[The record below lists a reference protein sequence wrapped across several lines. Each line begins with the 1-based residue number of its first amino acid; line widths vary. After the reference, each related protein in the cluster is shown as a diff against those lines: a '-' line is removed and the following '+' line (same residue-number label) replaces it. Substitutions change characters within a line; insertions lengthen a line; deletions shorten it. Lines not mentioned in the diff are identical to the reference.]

1 MFKIFAKYSKGY
13 RLPSILTPVFIV
25 FEVILDVL
33 IPTLMAYIVDVAGRV
48 ATGQYQIGAEGN
60 VAFWDKFLTN
70 NPQFASGTSLLW
82 LLGGI
87 CLATALCALFF
98 GMMAGRTVAIAG
110 SGFASNLRKGLF
122 NKVQDFSFTS
132 IDKFSTA
139 GLVTR
144 CITDVNNAQQSYM
157 QLLRVVVRA
166 PLMLITATV
175 FAYRMAPDISWVFF
189 VAIPVLGVFIAVLSV
204 FAHPLFKKLVNS
216 YDQMNA
222 SIQENLVASRVVKAY
237 VREDYEQDKYDK
249 SASIVKFARV
259 ACERLMAFM
268 HPVSML
274 IIYMTIVAIL
284 AIGGNRMVAGTMQ
297 SGALTSLISYS
308 TQILMSVMMVCM
320 VIIQLVLSRASIV
333 RIEEV
338 LNEQSDIV
346 DGGNDKSVGS
356 GKIEFRNVNFSYT
369 NNPDNLTLTN
379 INLTI
384 ESGQTVGIIGGTGE
398 GKSSIVQLIPR
409 FYDCID
415 GAVYVDGTN
424 VKEYKLKNLRDGVSM
439 VLQKNLLFSGTIE
452 SNLRWGNENAT
463 TTQIVEACKIAQAH
477 DFVTSFPDGYQTD
490 LGQGGVNV
498 SGGQKQR
505 LCIARALLKRPK
517 IMILDDST
525 SAVDTATDA
534 KIREGLKQL
543 DKDMTV
549 IIIAQRI
556 SSVQDCDQIIVVD
569 EGKIDDVGT
578 HSELLARNTIY
589 QEVYNSQQKGEQQ

>member
-1 MFKIFAKYSKGY
+1 MFKIFSKYSKGY
-13 RLPSILTPVFIV
+13 RVPAVLTPVFIV

-33 IPTLMAYIVDVAGRV
+33 IPTLMAYIVDVGGSI
-48 ATGQYQIGAEGN
+48 ATGTYQFGKQGN
-60 VAFWDKFLTN
+60 EFWDKLLTN
-70 NPQFASGTSLLW
+70 NPHLASGTTLLW
-82 LLGGI
+82 TLGGL
-87 CLATALCALFF
+87 CLGVALVAMLF
-98 GMMAGRTVAIAG
+98 GMLAGRTVAIAG
-110 SGFASNLRKGLF
+110 SGFAANLRKGLF
-122 NKVQDFSFTS
+122 AKVQDFSFTS

-144 CITDVNNAQQSYM
+144 CTTDVNNAQQSYM
-157 QLLRVVVRA
+157 QLLRIVIRA
-166 PLMLITATV
+166 PLMLITATI

-189 VAIPVLGVFIAVLSV
+189 VAIPVLGIFISVLSV

-274 IIYMTIVAIL
+274 IIYLTIVSIL
-284 AIGGNRMVAGTMQ
+284 AIGGNRMIDGTMQ
-297 SGALTSLISYS
+297 SGALTSLVSYS

-346 DGGNDKSVGS
+346 DGANDKVVGS
-356 GKIEFRNVNFSYT
+356 GKIVFDNVSFSYT

-379 INLTI
+379 ISLTI
-384 ESGQTVGIIGGTGE
+384 ESGQTVGIVGGTGE

-409 FYDCID
+409 FYDVLS

-424 VKEYKLKNLRDGVSM
+424 VKEYNLKNLRDGVSM

-463 TTQIVEACKIAQAH
+463 MEQIVEACKIAQAH
-477 DFVTSFPDGYQTD
+477 DFVSSFPDGYQTD

-556 SSVQDCDQIIVVD
+556 SSVQDCDQIVVVD

-578 HSELLARNTIY
+578 HDELLARNTIY
-589 QEVYNSQQKGEQQ
+589 QEVYYSQQRGEE

>member
-1 MFKIFAKYSKGY
+1 
-13 RLPSILTPVFIV
+13 
-25 FEVILDVL
+25 
-33 IPTLMAYIVDVAGRV
+33 
-48 ATGQYQIGAEGN
+48 
-60 VAFWDKFLTN
+60 
-70 NPQFASGTSLLW
+70 
-82 LLGGI
+82 
-87 CLATALCALFF
+87 
-98 GMMAGRTVAIAG
+98 
-110 SGFASNLRKGLF
+110 
-122 NKVQDFSFTS
+122 
-132 IDKFSTA
+132 
-139 GLVTR
+139 
-144 CITDVNNAQQSYM
+144 
-157 QLLRVVVRA
+157 
-166 PLMLITATV
+166 
-175 FAYRMAPDISWVFF
+175 
-189 VAIPVLGVFIAVLSV
+189 
-204 FAHPLFKKLVNS
+204 
-216 YDQMNA
+216 
-222 SIQENLVASRVVKAY
+222 
-237 VREDYEQDKYDK
+237 
-249 SASIVKFARV
+249 
-259 ACERLMAFM
+259 
-268 HPVSML
+268 ML
-274 IIYMTIVAIL
+274 IIYLTIVSIL
-284 AIGGNRMVAGTMQ
+284 AIGGNRMIDGTMQ
-297 SGALTSLISYS
+297 SGALTSLVSYS

-346 DGGNDKSVGS
+346 DVANDKVVGS
-356 GKIEFRNVNFSYT
+356 GKIVFDNVSFSYT

-379 INLTI
+379 ISLTI
-384 ESGQTVGIIGGTGE
+384 ESGQTVGIVGGTGE

-409 FYDCID
+409 FYDVLS

-424 VKEYKLKNLRDGVSM
+424 VKEYNLKNLRDGVSM

-463 TTQIVEACKIAQAH
+463 MEQIVEACKIAQAH
-477 DFVTSFPDGYQTD
+477 DFVSSFPDGYQTD

-556 SSVQDCDQIIVVD
+556 SSVQDCDQIVVVD

-578 HSELLARNTIY
+578 HDELLARNTIY
-589 QEVYNSQQKGEQQ
+589 QEVYYSQQRGEE

>member
-1 MFKIFAKYSKGY
+1 MFKIFSKYSKGY
-13 RLPSILTPVFIV
+13 RVPSILTPVFIV

-33 IPTLMAYIVDVAGRV
+33 IPTLMAYIVDVGGSI
-48 ATGQYQIGAEGN
+48 ATGTYQFGKEGN
-60 VAFWDKFLTN
+60 EFWDKFLTN
-70 NPQFASGTSLLW
+70 NPQFAQGTTLLW
-82 LLGGI
+82 TLGGI
-87 CLATALCALFF
+87 CLGVALVAMLF
-98 GMMAGRTVAIAG
+98 GMLAGRTVAVAG

-144 CITDVNNAQQSYM
+144 CTTDVNNAQQSYM
-157 QLLRVVVRA
+157 QILRIVVRA

-189 VAIPVLGVFIAVLSV
+189 VAIPALGIFIGVLSV
-204 FAHPLFKKLVNS
+204 FAHPRFKRLVNS

-259 ACERLMAFM
+259 ACEKLMAFM

-284 AIGGNRMVAGTMQ
+284 AIGGNRMVGGSMQ

-346 DGGNDKSVGS
+346 DGTNDKVVGS
-356 GKIEFRNVNFSYT
+356 GKIVFENVNFSYT
-369 NNPDNLTLTN
+369 NNPDNLTLQN

-384 ESGQTVGIIGGTGE
+384 ESGQTVGIVGGTGE

-424 VKEYKLKNLRDGVSM
+424 VKDYKLKHLRDGVSM

-463 TTQIVEACKIAQAH
+463 MDQIVEACKIAQAH

-578 HSELLARNTIY
+578 HKELLARNQIY
-589 QEVYNSQQKGEQQ
+589 QEVYNSQQKGEQE

>member
-1 MFKIFAKYSKGY
+1 MFKIFSKYSKGY
-13 RLPSILTPVFIV
+13 RVPAVLTPVFIV

-33 IPTLMAYIVDVAGRV
+33 IPTLMAYIVDVGGSI
-48 ATGQYQIGAEGN
+48 ATGTYQFGKEGN
-60 VAFWDKFLTN
+60 EFWDKLLTN
-70 NPQFASGTSLLW
+70 NPHLASGTTLLW
-82 LLGGI
+82 TLGGL
-87 CLATALCALFF
+87 CLGVALVAMLF
-98 GMMAGRTVAIAG
+98 GMLAGRTVAIAG
-110 SGFASNLRKGLF
+110 SGFAANLRKGLF
-122 NKVQDFSFTS
+122 AKVQDFSFTS

-144 CITDVNNAQQSYM
+144 CTTDVNNAQQSYM
-157 QLLRVVVRA
+157 QLLRIVIRA
-166 PLMLITATV
+166 PLMLVTATI

-189 VAIPVLGVFIAVLSV
+189 VAIPVLGIFISVLSV
-204 FAHPLFKKLVNS
+204 FAHPLFKRLVNS

-274 IIYMTIVAIL
+274 IIYLTIVSIL
-284 AIGGNRMVAGTMQ
+284 AIGGNRMIDGTMQ
-297 SGALTSLISYS
+297 SGALTSLVSYS

-346 DGGNDKSVGS
+346 DVANDKVVGS
-356 GKIEFRNVNFSYT
+356 GKIVFDNVSFSYT

-379 INLTI
+379 ISLTI
-384 ESGQTVGIIGGTGE
+384 ESGQTVGIVGGTGE

-409 FYDCID
+409 FYDVLS

-424 VKEYKLKNLRDGVSM
+424 VKEYNLKNLRDGVSM

-463 TTQIVEACKIAQAH
+463 MEQIVEACKIAQAH
-477 DFVTSFPDGYQTD
+477 DFVSSFPDGYQTD

-556 SSVQDCDQIIVVD
+556 SSVQDCDQIVVVD

-578 HSELLARNTIY
+578 HDELLARNTIY
-589 QEVYNSQQKGEQQ
+589 QEVYYSQQRGEE